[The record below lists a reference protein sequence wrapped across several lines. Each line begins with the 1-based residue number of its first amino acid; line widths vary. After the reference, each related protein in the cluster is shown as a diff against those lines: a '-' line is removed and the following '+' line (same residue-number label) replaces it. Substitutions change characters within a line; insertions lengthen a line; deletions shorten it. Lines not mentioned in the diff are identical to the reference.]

1 MWSTCSFPLT
11 PACPG
16 TQQKLISLAH
26 PILKNTL
33 KISFTMSGQA
43 LDFPT
48 LKVSKSAAESEQIIT
63 SLGLA
68 SSIHHKAHRTAIN
81 SVLKKELPFEIRR
94 SIFNFNFS
102 TYTPN
107 PARSIFKNNH
117 TIPTNWVKISHYSWC
132 HLPLIFFLK
141 KTKLSFQF
149 RKHPTGHMLYNTT
162 FIQTHLLY
170 PLIYL
175 NKEILYSF
183 LSTSHVQL
191 LVVYLM
197 LRTYQKYVFG
207 IIEFYKGHMA

>member
-11 PACPG
+11 PACQEPD
-16 TQQKLISLAH
+16 KKWISLAH

-33 KISFTMSGQA
+33 KISFTMSGRA

-48 LKVSKSAAESEQIIT
+48 LKVSKAAAESEQIIT

-132 HLPLIFFLK
+132 TSLLSFSWRKPNSVFNSGNTQQGICSTIPPLSKPIFF
-141 KTKLSFQF
+141 
-149 RKHPTGHMLYNTT
+149 
-162 FIQTHLLY
+162 TH
-170 PLIYL
+170 
-175 NKEILYSF
+175 
-183 LSTSHVQL
+183 
-191 LVVYLM
+191 
-197 LRTYQKYVFG
+197 
-207 IIEFYKGHMA
+207 